1 MIHVLTGNN
10 LYEIRLRQAEIVKE
24 LNSPIKQPNV
34 DELTLSDLSVL
45 LLGENLF
52 SESTT
57 VILNGLSERKDIFEP
72 AINLIIKNKDKTNVI
87 LIENTLDKRTIIY
100 KNLVKNAKIEDHKEY
115 TDRDQVFLAK
125 WLQNYIKE
133 KNISSLKTPSPKII
147 QTLIN
152 WVGPNQEQLAH
163 AADRLLFMN
172 DFSEEG
178 IKTYIPK
185 TPSSFA
191 FDLLATAIN
200 KDTKKLDKIMEELKQ
215 TQDPYMLFG
224 LLTSQLIQV
233 AALSNAPSN
242 ENVAKDL
249 GASPYAVSNLKRVIK
264 ISSINAKKALDIFYD
279 ADKANKSTGIDPWQ
293 ATEIALKRLTQL

>member
-1 MIHVLTGNN
+1 MIYVLTGNN
-10 LYEIRLRQAEIVKE
+10 LYEVRLRQAEIAKD
-24 LNSPIKQPNV
+24 LNAQIKQPSLDN
-34 DELTLSDLSVL
+34 LTLLDLSVL

-52 SESTT
+52 SENTT
-57 VILNGLSERKDIFEP
+57 IILNGLSERKDIFEP
-72 AINLIIKNKDKTNVI
+72 ALNLIIKNKDKTNVI
-87 LIENTLDKRTIIY
+87 LIENTLDKRTIVY

-115 TDRDQVFLAK
+115 TDRDHVFLAK

-133 KNISSLKTPSPKII
+133 KNTTSSTQPSIKLI
-147 QTLIN
+147 QALIN

-163 AADRLLFMN
+163 AADRLLVMN

-200 KDTKKLDKIMEELKQ
+200 KDTKKLDKIMAELKQ

-233 AALSNAPSN
+233 VALANASSV
-242 ENVAKDL
+242 ENVGKDL
-249 GASPYAVSNLKRVIK
+249 GASPYAVGNLKRVIK
-264 ISSINAKKALDIFYD
+264 ISPSKAKSALDIFYD